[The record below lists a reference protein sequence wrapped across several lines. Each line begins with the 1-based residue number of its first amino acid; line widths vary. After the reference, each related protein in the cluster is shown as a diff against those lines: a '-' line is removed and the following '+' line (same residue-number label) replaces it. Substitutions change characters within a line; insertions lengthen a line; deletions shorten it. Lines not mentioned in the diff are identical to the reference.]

1 MTETQTAIRRFLG
14 LPYHLQVRIMFD
26 MGVWHNINNR
36 QPEHEK
42 LTECF
47 QFIYTFKLKDRFIY
61 ETTLVYDELEK
72 TKR

>member
-1 MTETQTAIRRFLG
+1 
-14 LPYHLQVRIMFD
+14 